1 MTILAPPR
9 HPMIDDALTCARNWC
24 AGHEID
30 AAPALR
36 HAVAVTVVLGHYH
49 PETESDITAAVLMH
63 DAPEF
68 APSTLDLDAF
78 LTIQFSP
85 ETNRIVRA
93 LQQLHTTMG
102 ANAEPQVAEGDTAT
116 LRAACADK
124 IVAISSMLRR
134 SRAADSPTAF
144 WSARTAFTGILD
156 YFDRFTE
163 LAAQRGETDMAKRL
177 RALLAEVRTATS
189 R

>member
-9 HPMIDDALTCARNWC
+9 HPLIEDALTCARNWC

-36 HAVAVTVVLGHYH
+36 HAVAVAVVLGRYH
-49 PETESDITAAVLMH
+49 PETEPDITAAVLMH
-63 DAPEF
+63 DSPEF
-68 APSTLDLDAF
+68 APPTLDLDAF

-93 LQQLHTTMG
+93 LQHLHDTMG
-102 ANAEPQVAEGDTAT
+102 ADTEPEVAEDDSAT
-116 LRAACADK
+116 LQAACADK

-134 SRAADSPTAF
+134 SRTADSPSEF
-144 WSARTAFTGILD
+144 WSARTAFTGILG

-163 LAAQRGETDMAKRL
+163 LAAQGGEGDMAERL
-177 RALLAEVRTATS
+177 RALLVKVRAEANG
-189 R
+189 